1 MKRMLSKIILL
12 SILSIFF
19 VFFKVAKASES
30 FSLILDKATIKK
42 GYTFKTADKNLTLGF
57 LSDFLDKSAEDIK
70 VTVVDNGKEEIITPN
85 NKNLI
90 SNLYEIEIGAKEFA
104 KPYILILNYFS
115 ENDSAKEIY
124 FYNQALNKW
133 SAIKPLAIDKEKKTI
148 KIKLKAS
155 YAKLAVLEEKPLLG
169 KASWYK
175 CIGGDYAASIEYPKK
190 SFLKVTNLE
199 NGKSVIVKVNDYGP
213 DRKIHPD
220 RIIDLDVF
228 AFKKIAN
235 KRAGVINVKV
245 EKL

>member
-1 MKRMLSKIILL
+1 MTKTFSKIILL

-19 VFFKVAKASES
+19 VFFKIAKASEN

-57 LSDFLDKSAEDIK
+57 LPDFLDKTAKDVKIA
-70 VTVVDNGKEEIITPN
+70 VVDDGREGVIAPN

-90 SNLYEIEIGAKEFA
+90 SNLYEIEIGAKEFT

-148 KIKLKAS
+148 KIKLKVS

-169 KASWYK
+169 QASWYK
-175 CIGGDYAASIEYPKK
+175 YKNCDCTASPDYPKGTL
-190 SFLKVTNLE
+190 LKVTNLG
-199 NGKSVIVKVNDYGP
+199 NNKSIIVKINDYGP
-213 DRKIHPD
+213 DRSIFPK
-220 RIIDLDVF
+220 RVVDLDVS

-235 KRAGVINVKV
+235 KRAGVIDVKV
-245 EKL
+245 EKQ